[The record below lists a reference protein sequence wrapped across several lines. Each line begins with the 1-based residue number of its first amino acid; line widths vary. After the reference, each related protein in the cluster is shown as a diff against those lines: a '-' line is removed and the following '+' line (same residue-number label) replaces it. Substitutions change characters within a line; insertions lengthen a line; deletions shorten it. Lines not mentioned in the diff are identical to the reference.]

1 MLKGPKDFLNL
12 RGGLFVIFC
21 DHSERKLAD
30 NFSVSVVSEIFTL
43 FVHIMTPD
51 EKYSLSVITII

>member
-12 RGGLFVIFC
+12 RGGLFGIFF

>member
-12 RGGLFVIFC
+12 RSGLFVIFF